1 MLKKM
6 RRRYAGTASTAIAV
20 LLCVL
25 FLANAAAHAAAPA
38 ASAPGLAEQAEAWR
52 AALSAQPEFSGWK
65 GARAVIEPLGPG
77 THSWLVTLDKAG
89 RTAGYM
95 IINARQPDG
104 YSLGEYGA
112 GSYPLFSSALLQ
124 KKLKEQNVAAAQL
137 TRLYASPAAAVWRI
151 VSQDR
156 EVVYADAWTGEILP
170 ISDGD
175 WAKQLNTLSSSDAN
189 DSGNE
194 KKTTLA
200 LSPSSAAPP
209 SKTAVAYARTLRSSD
224 PMQRL
229 SWLVSKPIGSPTSGS
244 LASILKSG
252 RPLDYASEL
261 YAGKVLQVWQAA
273 GLHRWTTG
281 QAYAS
286 FVNTESAAKRYIT
299 LEQALLAGQFY
310 RV

>member
-1 MLKKM
+1 M
-6 RRRYAGTASTAIAV
+6 RRKYAGTASTAIAV

-112 GSYPLFSSALLQ
+112 GSYPLYSSALLQ
-124 KKLKEQNVAAAQL
+124 RKLKEQNVAAAQL
-137 TRLYASPAAAVWRI
+137 TRLYASPAAAVWRV

-156 EVVYADAWTGEILP
+156 EVVYADAWTGELLP
-170 ISDGD
+170 ISDED

-189 DSGNE
+189 ASGNE

-209 SKTAVAYARTLRSSD
+209 SKMAVAYARTLRSSD

-229 SWLVSKPIGSPTSGS
+229 SWLVSKPIGSPTPGS

-261 YAGKVLQVWQAA
+261 YAAKVLQVWQAA

-299 LEQALLAGQFY
+299 LEQALLTGQFY

>member
-1 MLKKM
+1 M
-6 RRRYAGTASTAIAV
+6 
-20 LLCVL
+20 LCVL
-25 FLANAAAHAAAPA
+25 FLAKSAAHAAAPA

-52 AALSAQPEFSGWK
+52 AALSAQPEFAGWK

-112 GSYPLFSSALLQ
+112 GSYPLYSSALLQ

-137 TRLYASPAAAVWRI
+137 SRLYASPAAAVWRI
-151 VSQDR
+151 VSRDR
-156 EVVYADAWTGEILP
+156 EVLYADAWTGEILP
-170 ISDGD
+170 ITDGD
-175 WAKQLNTLSSSDAN
+175 WAKHVKSSSSVSASD
-189 DSGNE
+189 NE

-209 SKTAVAYARTLRSSD
+209 TKTAVAYARTLRSSD

-229 SWLVSKPIGSPTSGS
+229 SWLLSKPIGSPTPSS
-244 LASILKSG
+244 LTSILKSG

-261 YAGKVLQVWQAA
+261 YGGKVLQVWQAA